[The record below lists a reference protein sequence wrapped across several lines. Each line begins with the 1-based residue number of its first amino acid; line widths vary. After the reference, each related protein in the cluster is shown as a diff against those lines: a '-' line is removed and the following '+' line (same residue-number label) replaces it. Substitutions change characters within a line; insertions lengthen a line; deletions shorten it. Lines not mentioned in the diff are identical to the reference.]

1 TQAAEAPG
9 DFMVPVARQQQIGVT
24 YATVEKKPL
33 RHTIRTV
40 GLVAYDKQRRWD
52 YVSRVEG
59 YVQKLEISTR
69 GERVEKDQPLLTIYS
84 PDLLTTQRE
93 FLDALRLRDEAKESE
108 TRAALESAERLVE
121 SAKRRLVLWNITEKQ

>member
-1 TQAAEAPG
+1 ME
-9 DFMVPVARQQQIGVT
+9 PVASPQKIGVT
-24 YATVEKKPL
+24 YATVEKKLL
-33 RHTIRTV
+33 RQTIRTV
-40 GLVAYDKQRRWD
+40 GAVAYDKQRRWD

-93 FLDALRLRDEAKESE
+93 FLDALRLRDEAKKAE
-108 TRAALESAERLVE
+108 TRATLESAQRLVE
-121 SAKRRLVLWNITEKQ
+121 SAKSRLTLRT